1 MNLKEEM
8 EKVKFIS
15 NGVEFDKGLELIS
28 KSKAIEIAEKY
39 ANFKMKLILGH
50 FQRKCDNIEQSLNT
64 FDKNEQLATE
74 LKDENL

>member
-8 EKVKFIS
+8 EKASEDVINFAKTERAID
-15 NGVEFDKGLELIS
+15 VEY
-28 KSKAIEIAEKY
+28 AIKIAEKY

-64 FDKNEQLATE
+64 FDKNEQLTME
-74 LKDENL
+74 LKDESI